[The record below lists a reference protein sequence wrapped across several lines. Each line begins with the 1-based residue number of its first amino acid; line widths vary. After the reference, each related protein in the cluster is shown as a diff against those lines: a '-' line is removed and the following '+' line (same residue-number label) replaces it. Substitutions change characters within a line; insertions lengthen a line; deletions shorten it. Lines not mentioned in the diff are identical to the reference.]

1 MSELTFLRPWW
12 LFALLPALWFTW
24 ALWHR
29 VAQGS
34 DWTRRLPA
42 AFQPYLLANNNVSRP
57 APPWSLVGLLLAWVV
72 TITALSGP
80 SWQVEEIPAQTNQTG
95 VVIILDLSLSLYADD
110 IKPNRISRVQ
120 FKLTDLLSQ
129 HPDWRVGMVA
139 YAASAHLISPI
150 SDDNSTLLSLI
161 PHLEP
166 LIMPAPGA
174 DAVAGF
180 RLAQQ
185 LLKGDKITQGH
196 FIWITDDLEPE
207 QVAPLQQQLQ
217 QSGASLSILVVGTEL
232 GGAIAIPHH
241 GLMRDAQE
249 QLIQAPVPL
258 SRLAAFARDNQAGM
272 VRLQLDD
279 SDINSLR
286 PNFLADTGDDDKQTL
301 SQALDYGVYLLWLL
315 VPLVALSARR
325 GWIATWFSMS
335 VLLPLLAS
343 GVSFAPTPVWA
354 NAEKPSVQLHDRW
367 REMFLTPDQRGY
379 QAWSQGDLVAAE
391 REFNDPAWRGSVLY
405 RQGEY
410 EAAANAFAQDNSAQ
424 GHYNRGNALA
434 QLNQL
439 DAAQQAYE
447 TALKLNPQLASAQ
460 RNLDLVKQAK
470 RQTPPPATPPS
481 QTASDKKNDPSPSS
495 SSRNEQPEQAEPG
508 ATESN
513 AHAEQA
519 TQPNATSQTDSAAKE
534 SDVHQADNTDNTDN
548 TDNNE
553 SSHRANE
560 AKQADASATQAQ
572 QDSGIQ
578 TGQQTDEV
586 HNPQAQTGMA
596 EAIESVLNDDD
607 AAQHREQQQ
616 ANQAWLNQIR
626 DEPGLFLKRKFDYQ
640 YQQSTPSKTTGKLW

>member
-1 MSELTFLRPWW
+1 MSELTFLRPGWLLA
-12 LFALLPALWFTW
+12 LFAAFWLTW
-24 ALWHR
+24 LLWHR
-29 VAQGS
+29 IAQGS

-42 AFQPYLLANNNVSRP
+42 AFQPYLLANNNASRP
-57 APPWSLVGLLLAWVV
+57 APWSLLGLLLAWVV
-72 TITALSGP
+72 TIIALSGP

-95 VVIILDLSLSLYADD
+95 VVIIVDLSLSLYADD

-120 FKLTDLLSQ
+120 FKLTDLLTQ

-174 DAVAGF
+174 DVVAGF
-180 RLAQQ
+180 RLARQ
-185 LLKGDKITQGH
+185 LLEGDKITQGH

-258 SRLAAFARDNQAGM
+258 SRLAAFARDNHAAM

-286 PNFLADTGDDDKQTL
+286 PNFLADTRDDDKQTL

-325 GWIATWFSMS
+325 GWVATWFSLS
-335 VLLPLLAS
+335 LLFPLLAS
-343 GVSFAPTPVWA
+343 GLSFAPTPVWA
-354 NAEKPSVQLHDRW
+354 NAEKPPVQLNDRW
-367 REMFLTPDQRGY
+367 REMFLTPDQKGY
-379 QAWSQGDLVAAE
+379 QAWSQGNLVAAE

-447 TALKLNPQLASAQ
+447 TALKLNPDLASAQ

-470 RQTPPPATPPS
+470 RQTPPPSTPSS
-481 QTASDKKNDPSPSS
+481 QTATDKKNEPSPSS

-513 AHAEQA
+513 AQAEHT
-519 TQPNATSQTDSAAKE
+519 TQPNTTSEADTSAEEADAQADKAEQRAQTIPSDDTQQTD
-534 SDVHQADNTDNTDN
+534 
-548 TDNNE
+548 
-553 SSHRANE
+553 
-560 AKQADASATQAQ
+560 DASATQTQ
-572 QDSGIQ
+572 QDTGLQ
-578 TGQQTDEV
+578 TGQQTDED
-586 HNPQAQTGMA
+586 HSLQAQTGMA
-596 EAIESVLNDDD
+596 EAAESASNDED
-607 AAQHREQQQ
+607 AAQQREQQQ

>member
-1 MSELTFLRPWW
+1 
-12 LFALLPALWFTW
+12 
-24 ALWHR
+24 
-29 VAQGS
+29 
-34 DWTRRLPA
+34 
-42 AFQPYLLANNNVSRP
+42 
-57 APPWSLVGLLLAWVV
+57 
-72 TITALSGP
+72 
-80 SWQVEEIPAQTNQTG
+80 
-95 VVIILDLSLSLYADD
+95 
-110 IKPNRISRVQ
+110 
-120 FKLTDLLSQ
+120 
-129 HPDWRVGMVA
+129 
-139 YAASAHLISPI
+139 
-150 SDDNSTLLSLI
+150 
-161 PHLEP
+161 
-166 LIMPAPGA
+166 
-174 DAVAGF
+174 
-180 RLAQQ
+180 
-185 LLKGDKITQGH
+185 
-196 FIWITDDLEPE
+196 
-207 QVAPLQQQLQ
+207 
-217 QSGASLSILVVGTEL
+217 
-232 GGAIAIPHH
+232 
-241 GLMRDAQE
+241 
-249 QLIQAPVPL
+249 
-258 SRLAAFARDNQAGM
+258 
-272 VRLQLDD
+272 
-279 SDINSLR
+279 
-286 PNFLADTGDDDKQTL
+286 
-301 SQALDYGVYLLWLL
+301 
-315 VPLVALSARR
+315 
-325 GWIATWFSMS
+325 MS
-335 VLLPLLAS
+335 VLLPLLAT

-354 NAEKPSVQLHDRW
+354 NAEKPSVQLNDRW
-367 REMFLTPDQRGY
+367 REMFLTPDQKGY

-481 QTASDKKNDPSPSS
+481 QTASDKKNEPSPSS

-519 TQPNATSQTDSAAKE
+519 TQPNATSQTDSTAE
-534 SDVHQADNTDNTDN
+534 ETDVQQADNTDNADN
-548 TDNNE
+548 NDNNE

-607 AAQHREQQQ
+607 AAQQREQQQ